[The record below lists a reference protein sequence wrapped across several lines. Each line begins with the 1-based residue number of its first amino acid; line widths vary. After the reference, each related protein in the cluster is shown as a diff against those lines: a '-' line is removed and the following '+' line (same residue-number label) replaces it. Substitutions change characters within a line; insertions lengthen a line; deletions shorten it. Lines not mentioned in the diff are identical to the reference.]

1 MRILLDENVPIDIL
15 PVLQGSGHDAQSVNF
30 LGLKGFHDGDL
41 LERTREQFDLL
52 LTRDKDFTSEY
63 LASYVTAIFGVVLR
77 VIPQQRGP
85 EHAAAFAKVWPTE
98 TTSLL
103 GKVTRLG

>member
-15 PVLQGSGHDAQSVNF
+15 PVLQGAGHEAQSVNF
-30 LGLKGFHDGDL
+30 VGLKGFHNGDL
-41 LERTREQFDLL
+41 LERARERFDLL

-63 LASYVTAIFGVVLR
+63 LASYVTATFGVVLL

-85 EHAAAFAKVWPTE
+85 EYAAAFAKVWPAE
-98 TTSLL
+98 ATSLL